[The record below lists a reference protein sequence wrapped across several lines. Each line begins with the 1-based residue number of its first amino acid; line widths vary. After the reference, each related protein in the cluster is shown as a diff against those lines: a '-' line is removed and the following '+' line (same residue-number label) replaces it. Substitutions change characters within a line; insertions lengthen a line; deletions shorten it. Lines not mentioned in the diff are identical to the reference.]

1 MQERPD
7 LYGPVHKGL
16 RNALNAT
23 LLKLGQLDPA
33 DPADVTEAL
42 LQLRDVLA
50 WCEKHIDIEEQFI
63 HTAVERRRPAA
74 LVGRLR
80 GDHGSHE
87 RDFSLLRDDAEAL
100 ERSLA
105 DVPAVAKA
113 RARQLYLSYSRFVAE
128 NLAHMAV
135 EETEMT
141 ALLAEL
147 FTPAEIG
154 AIFVSILASEPP
166 EQLMR
171 GVRWVMPAVD
181 PTERAEMARMAQAGV
196 DPATFSQ
203 LLAALKTTLSPRDH
217 DKLLH
222 ALGMEAAA

>member
-16 RNALNAT
+16 RNALNTT

-33 DPADVTEAL
+33 DPADVAEAL
-42 LQLRDVLA
+42 FELRDVLA
-50 WCEKHIDIEEQFI
+50 WCEKHIEIEEQFV
-63 HTAVERRRPAA
+63 HAAVERKRPAA

-87 RDFSLLRDDAEAL
+87 RDVSLLRDDADAL
-100 ERSLA
+100 ERALA
-105 DVPAVAKA
+105 EPPAVARA

-135 EETEMT
+135 EETEMN

-147 FTPAEIG
+147 FTSEEIG

-181 PTERAEMARMAQAGV
+181 PAERAVMAKIAQAGV
-196 DPATFSQ
+196 PPATFGQ
-203 LLAALKTTLSPRDH
+203 LLAALKTTLSERDH
-217 DKLLH
+217 TKLLH
-222 ALGMEAAA
+222 ALGTEAAA